1 MGMDIRQVQLATRSL
16 DETARFYERLGCPVE
31 VDDAGAGPDS
41 AAVVR
46 VVVGSSLLVFREL
59 PEMAGAL
66 HLAITIPTGTF
77 DAAKA
82 WIAGV
87 TTVLGTDDQDEF
99 EGPPNWNS
107 RSVYFEGPDQQL
119 LELIERRDLE
129 SGARRVGTGARTGT
143 GTGSGTGAVVPLVSV
158 SEVGVPVPDVLDAV
172 EALRRAGLE
181 PYANP
186 PGEAFAAVGDVDG
199 LVILVSPERRWF
211 PTGDRS
217 PSTAPVVIDL
227 GLRAPL
233 ALAEGVLLR

>member
-1 MGMDIRQVQLATRSL
+1 MDIRQVQLATRSL
-16 DETARFYERLGCPVE
+16 ADTARFYERLGCPVE
-31 VDDAGAGPDS
+31 IVDAT
-41 AAVVR
+41 VR

-59 PEMAGAL
+59 PEMTGAL

-77 DAAKA
+77 DAGKA
-82 WIAGV
+82 WIAGL

-119 LELIERRDLE
+119 LELIERRDLPVD
-129 SGARRVGTGARTGT
+129 VGENTA
-143 GTGSGTGAVVPLVSV
+143 VPLVSV
-158 SEVGVPVPDVLDAV
+158 SEVGVPVPDVLGAV

-186 PGEAFAAVGDVDG
+186 PGESFSAVGDVDG
-199 LVILVSPERRWF
+199 LVILVSPDRRWF

-217 PSTAPVVIDL
+217 PSSAPVVIDVGL
-227 GLRAPL
+227 GAPL
-233 ALAEGVLLR
+233 ELTEGVLLR

>member
-1 MGMDIRQVQLATRSL
+1 MDIRQVQLATRSL
-16 DETARFYERLGCPVE
+16 ADTARFYERLGCSVE
-31 VDDAGAGPDS
+31 IVDTT
-41 AAVVR
+41 VHI
-46 VVVGSSLLVFREL
+46 VVGSTLLVFREL
-59 PEMAGAL
+59 PEMTGAL

-82 WIAGV
+82 WIAGL
-87 TTVLGTDDQDEF
+87 TTVLGTADQDEF

-129 SGARRVGTGARTGT
+129 SGARRVGAGDGT
-143 GTGSGTGAVVPLVSV
+143 GTDTGTDSDAGVPLVSV
-158 SEVGVPVPDVLDAV
+158 SEVGVPVPDVLGAV

-186 PGEAFAAVGDVDG
+186 PGESFAAVGDVDG
-199 LVILVSPERRWF
+199 LVILVSPDRRWF

-217 PSTAPVVIDL
+217 PSSAPVVIDV
-227 GLRAPL
+227 GLDAPVGL
-233 ALAEGVLLR
+233 TEGVLLG

>member
-1 MGMDIRQVQLATRSL
+1 MDIRQVQLATRSL
-16 DETARFYERLGCPVE
+16 ADTARFYERLGCPVE
-31 VDDAGAGPDS
+31 VDEADAGPDP

-59 PEMAGAL
+59 PEMTGAL

-82 WIAGV
+82 WIAGL

-119 LELIERRDLE
+119 LELIERRDL
-129 SGARRVGTGARTGT
+129 SAGAHVGRDGDGDGDYGDGAGI
-143 GTGSGTGAVVPLVSV
+143 PLVSV
-158 SEVGVPVPDVLDAV
+158 SEVGVPVPDVLRAV

-186 PGEAFAAVGDVDG
+186 PGESFAAVGDVDG

-217 PSTAPVVIDL
+217 PSSAPVVIDL
-227 GLRAPL
+227 GLPAPL
-233 ALAEGVLLR
+233 ALTEGVLLR

>member
-1 MGMDIRQVQLATRSL
+1 MDIRQVQLATRSL
-16 DETARFYERLGCPVE
+16 ADTARFYERLGCSVE
-31 VDDAGAGPDS
+31 IVDTT
-41 AAVVR
+41 VR
-46 VVVGSSLLVFREL
+46 IVVGSTLLVFREL
-59 PEMAGAL
+59 PEMTGAL

-82 WIAGV
+82 WIAGL

-129 SGARRVGTGARTGT
+129 SGARRVGVGAGDGT
-143 GTGSGTGAVVPLVSV
+143 GTGSDSDAGVPLVSV
-158 SEVGVPVPDVLDAV
+158 SEVGVPVPDVLGAAS
-172 EALRRAGLE
+172 ALRRAGLE

-186 PGEAFAAVGDVDG
+186 PGESFAAVGDVDG
-199 LVILVSPERRWF
+199 LVILVSPDRRWF

-217 PSTAPVVIDL
+217 PSSAPVVIDV
-227 GLRAPL
+227 GLDAPVGL
-233 ALAEGVLLR
+233 TEGVLLR

>member
-1 MGMDIRQVQLATRSL
+1 MDIRQVQLATRSL
-16 DETARFYERLGCPVE
+16 ADTARFWERLGCSVE
-31 VDDAGAGPDS
+31 IVDTT
-41 AAVVR
+41 VR
-46 VVVGSSLLVFREL
+46 IVVGSTLLVFREL
-59 PEMAGAL
+59 PEMTGAL

-82 WIAGV
+82 WIAGL

-129 SGARRVGTGARTGT
+129 PGARRVGVGDGT
-143 GTGSGTGAVVPLVSV
+143 SAGTDSDAGVPLVSV
-158 SEVGVPVPDVLDAV
+158 SEVGVPVPDVLGAV
-172 EALRRAGLE
+172 ESLRRAGLE

-186 PGEAFAAVGDVDG
+186 PGESFAAVGDVDG
-199 LVILVSPERRWF
+199 LVILVSPDRRWF

-217 PSTAPVVIDL
+217 PSSAPVVIDV
-227 GLRAPL
+227 GLDAPVGL
-233 ALAEGVLLR
+233 TEGVLLR

>member
-1 MGMDIRQVQLATRSL
+1 MDIRQVQLATRSL
-16 DETARFYERLGCPVE
+16 ADTARFYERLGCPVE
-31 VDDAGAGPDS
+31 AVDAT
-41 AAVVR
+41 VR
-46 VVVGSSLLVFREL
+46 VVVGSTLLVFREL
-59 PEMAGAL
+59 PEMTRAL

-82 WIAGV
+82 WIAGL

-119 LELIERRDLE
+119 LELIERRDLPVD
-129 SGARRVGTGARTGT
+129 VGENTA
-143 GTGSGTGAVVPLVSV
+143 VPLVSV
-158 SEVGVPVPDVLDAV
+158 SEVGVRVPDVLGAV

-186 PGEAFAAVGDVDG
+186 PGESFSAVGDVDG
-199 LVILVSPERRWF
+199 LVILVSPDRRWF

-217 PSTAPVVIDL
+217 PSSAPVVIDVGL
-227 GLRAPL
+227 GAPL
-233 ALAEGVLLR
+233 ELTEGVLLR

>member
-1 MGMDIRQVQLATRSL
+1 MDIRQVQLATRSL
-16 DETARFYERLGCPVE
+16 ADTARFYERLGCPVE
-31 VDDAGAGPDS
+31 IVDAT
-41 AAVVR
+41 VR
-46 VVVGSSLLVFREL
+46 IVVGSSLLVFREL
-59 PEMAGAL
+59 PEMTGAL
-66 HLAITIPTGTF
+66 HLAMTIPTGTF

-82 WIAGV
+82 WIAGL

-129 SGARRVGTGARTGT
+129 SGARRAGDGSGTGT
-143 GTGSGTGAVVPLVSV
+143 GTGTVVPLVSV
-158 SEVGVPVPDVLDAV
+158 SEVGVPVPDVLGAV

-186 PGEAFAAVGDVDG
+186 PGESFAAVGDVDG
-199 LVILVSPERRWF
+199 LVILVSPDRRWF

-217 PSTAPVVIDL
+217 PSSAPVVIDV
-227 GLRAPL
+227 GLDAPVGL
-233 ALAEGVLLR
+233 TEGVLLR

>member
-1 MGMDIRQVQLATRSL
+1 MDIRQVQLATRSL
-16 DETARFYERLGCPVE
+16 ADTARFYERLGCSVE
-31 VDDAGAGPDS
+31 IVDAT
-41 AAVVR
+41 VR
-46 VVVGSSLLVFREL
+46 IVVGSTLLVFREL
-59 PEMAGAL
+59 PEMTGAL
-66 HLAITIPTGTF
+66 HLAITIPTGAF

-82 WIAGV
+82 WIAGL

-129 SGARRVGTGARTGT
+129 SGARRAGDGSGTGT
-143 GTGSGTGAVVPLVSV
+143 GTDVPLVSV
-158 SEVGVPVPDVLDAV
+158 SEVGIPVPDVLGAV

-186 PGEAFAAVGDVDG
+186 PGESFAAVGDVDG
-199 LVILVSPERRWF
+199 LVILVSPDRRWF

-217 PSTAPVVIDL
+217 PSSAPVVIDV

-233 ALAEGVLLR
+233 ELTEGVLLR